1 MFTVNPSNRT
11 NFPQPSR
18 LAGVLQLQLSLITHN
33 RLHFNL
39 RLYFSTLL
47 RYLIIFGNMHSAA
60 SQTMEH
66 PTEQQTPSEDELDRK
81 KPWRRA
87 VKRKRED
94 AGRLGAT
101 KEAKK
106 TRRVKKQQ
114 QQQRV
119 QLETEKRQDP
129 ATEAPRR
136 RDPAAEAF
144 LEECMKDRV
153 ERKKKAKRERAERKR
168 AEKARA
174 RLEKKKSIV

>member
-1 MFTVNPSNRT
+1 
-11 NFPQPSR
+11 
-18 LAGVLQLQLSLITHN
+18 
-33 RLHFNL
+33 
-39 RLYFSTLL
+39 
-47 RYLIIFGNMHSAA
+47 MHSAA

-114 QQQRV
+114 QQQQQRV

-144 LEECMKDRV
+144 IEECMKDRV
-153 ERKKKAKRERAERKR
+153 ERKKKAKRERAEIKR

-174 RLEKKKSIV
+174 RLEKKMKKHNPPKKLPLPVLPSGWCRCSKCGLSLDPSIRRGECHMNMCTSNTLFDPK